1 MISYG
6 TYMSISFTLG
16 SGKAST
22 NFIRSSFDYGAR
34 QRRAVRGYDTFN
46 VRLVLDEGSGEMT
59 DWTDFWTA
67 LNDGT
72 DKFYTDEV
80 INSDTTSAKI
90 VRFMSGYDVTQIGS
104 NKFIVTVPIELIQT
118 GV

>member
-6 TYMSISFTLG
+6 TYMGVSFNLG
-16 SGKAST
+16 SGSVAT
-22 NFIRSSFDYGAR
+22 NFVRSQFDYGIR
-34 QRRAVRGYDTFN
+34 QRRSVRGYDTFG
-46 VRLVLDEGSGEMT
+46 VRVVLDEALGEMT

-67 LNDGT
+67 LNYGN

-80 INSDTTSAKI
+80 INSDITTAKI
-90 VRFMSGYDVTQIGS
+90 VRFMSGYEVSQFGN
-104 NKFIVTVPIELIQT
+104 NKFIVTVPLELIQT